1 MRSTRKTDGGPIRTC
16 TIHVLILLCGAVFL
30 TAPAVSA
37 QEAEQA
43 AEGEHSAHSE
53 ELVYRHFVSFFG
65 GLSTYTDAGETG
77 GAMAI
82 SYAYKFS
89 HMWSA
94 GLKLEYV
101 TSSIERDIVGLL
113 GVAFEPVDT
122 LEFGVGFGPE
132 QVSVDVIEEEDIL
145 AEREWE
151 GLLRL
156 GVAYVFRLREGVSL
170 SPEFNTDISST
181 RVTLVY
187 GLVFSV
193 GL

>member
-1 MRSTRKTDGGPIRTC
+1 MRSTKRSERGLVRTW
-16 TIHVLILLCGAVFL
+16 TNHVLILLGGAVL
-30 TAPAVSA
+30 LPAPAAIA
-37 QEAEQA
+37 QEVEHGAQ
-43 AEGEHSAHSE
+43 GEHSAHSE
-53 ELVYRHFVSFFG
+53 EPVYRHVVSFFG
-65 GLSTYTDAGETG
+65 GLSTYTDVGETG
-77 GAMAI
+77 GAMGI
-82 SYAYKFS
+82 SYAYRFS
-89 HMWSA
+89 HRWAA

-113 GVAFEPVDT
+113 GVAFEPVDR
-122 LEFGVGFGPE
+122 LELGAGFGLE
-132 QVSVDVIEEEDIL
+132 QVSVDVVEEEDIL

-156 GVAYVFRLREGVSL
+156 GVAYAFPLREGVSL
-170 SPEFNTDISST
+170 APEFNTDISST

>member
-1 MRSTRKTDGGPIRTC
+1 MRISDRVPARN
-16 TIHVLILLCGAVFL
+16 HSLSRFILLAGAVFL
-30 TAPAVSA
+30 AAPAAVA
-37 QEAEQA
+37 QEAEHA

-53 ELVYRHFVSFFG
+53 ELVYRHVVSFFG
-65 GLSTYTDAGETG
+65 GLATYTDVGETG
-77 GAMAI
+77 GAMGI

-89 HMWSA
+89 HKWSA
-94 GLKLEYV
+94 GLALEYV
-101 TSSIERDIVGLL
+101 TSSIERDVVGLL
-113 GVAFEPVDT
+113 GVAFEPVDR
-122 LEFGVGFGPE
+122 LELGVGFGAE
-132 QVSVDVIEEEDIL
+132 QVSVDVVEEEGIL

-156 GVAYVFRLREGVSL
+156 GAAYAFPLREGVSL
-170 SPEFNTDISST
+170 YPEFNTDISST

>member
-1 MRSTRKTDGGPIRTC
+1 MRTSAGAP
-16 TIHVLILLCGAVFL
+16 VLKHSLSRFVLLAGAVL
-30 TAPAVSA
+30 CAAPAVSA

-77 GAMAI
+77 GAMGI

-113 GVAFEPVDT
+113 GVTFEPVDR
-122 LEFGVGFGPE
+122 LEFGVGFGAE